1 MPWDY
6 ELSGGAIRNLERL
19 GPSVTLAVKRYLDKR
34 IKGAPDPRAFGK
46 PLRHGLKG
54 LWRYRVG
61 DYRLLC
67 RLEDR
72 RLVVLVVEVG
82 HRSTVYGE

>member
-1 MPWDY
+1 MPWTY
-6 ELSGGAIRNLERL
+6 EVDPRAAESLRRL
-19 GPSVTLAVKRYLDKR
+19 GPSATAKVIAYLEKRVK
-34 IKGAPDPRAFGK
+34 GTADPRRFGK

-54 LWRYRVG
+54 LWRYRVE

-72 RLVVLVVEVG
+72 RLVVLVVDIG
-82 HRSTVYGE
+82 HRSTVYED